1 MKRLLSCLLCLTI
14 LIGSISYCSPKAKA
28 VAVVDDLALAEAVTA
43 AYLTST
49 GIELSV
55 TAGGASAVTS
65 GIAAAAGEYAA
76 ATGAAA
82 SGEAFLGTVAAG
94 TAISTAGAIVLTAA
108 AAAAVGALA
117 YWVYQT
123 YLIDIQGSVI
133 EGSIPIYQDSA
144 SMFLLSDGTVFEMG
158 YRGHSGTV
166 FEFGVTY
173 VTQAGSSWCVELDK
187 VNKCAYIAC
196 SSVDGA
202 FYIAYNNFKYGWS
215 SLGSTYQ
222 LSNMVDGKAVDY
234 LCFYSGGIVFDGN
247 YGTDDDYKSVP
258 ASGIIPLSDADSDIT
273 IGSLSIQG
281 DAYSPIPEIPDTQ
294 QMVIDVGAPAGATLE
309 DLAQSIPEQVA
320 SNTLN
325 VTYTIV
331 SPDEGTEGDG
341 SEIDSDPVPTEIPS
355 WVPDWFGRI
364 ITTIQAL
371 PQSIADKFSSI
382 LGSIKSSI
390 DALAESIAEGI
401 KNLFEPDPD
410 LVTEITTAFTDKFS
424 WLETVHQFGEDLF
437 GMTAESSPPVIYI
450 HLEDAEGRYIYG
462 GTEKALDLSWYQ
474 RYKADVDGILSGFM
488 WIAFLWLVFKRASAI
503 IQGGEMITEYTN
515 DLDEGHR
522 SRRH

>member
-14 LIGSISYCSPKAKA
+14 LIGSISYCAPKAKA

-108 AAAAVGALA
+108 AAVAVGAFA
-117 YWVYQT
+117 YWLYQT
-123 YLIDIQGSVI
+123 YFVDG
-133 EGSIPIYQDSA
+133 
-144 SMFLLSDGTVFEMG
+144 DGTIYSNSSIGSDNIPFNAVCLTDVSPYYCAVLDDGFA
-158 YRGHSGTV
+158 SGQKLVISSDYYISLENASSIYIRQSSTGNGLYSLGGLFDPWV
-166 FEFGVTY
+166 YWLAQSPESMRADYPFALVTRRATNDIGKQY
-173 VTQAGSSWCVELDK
+173 
-187 VNKCAYIAC
+187 YI
-196 SSVDGA
+196 
-202 FYIAYNNFKYGWS
+202 NNFVPKSICNKYGIVVNS
-215 SLGSTYQ
+215 EG
-222 LSNMVDGKAVDY
+222 LSVN
-234 LCFYSGGIVFDGN
+234 
-247 YGTDDDYKSVP
+247 
-258 ASGIIPLSDADSDIT
+258 
-273 IGSLSIQG
+273 G
-281 DAYSPIPEIPDTQ
+281 DNYSPVPEIASAKQ
-294 QMVIDVGAPAGATLE
+294 LELDVGAPSGATLE
-309 DLAQSIPEQVA
+309 ELAQSIPEQVA
-320 SNTLN
+320 SNSLN

-331 SPDEGTEGDG
+331 SPDEG
-341 SEIDSDPVPTEIPS
+341 SEIDPEPTPTEVPT
-355 WVPDWFGRI
+355 WVPDWFTHI

-371 PQSIADKFSSI
+371 PQAIADKFASI
-382 LGSIKSSI
+382 LGSIKSAI
-390 DALAESIAEGI
+390 DALAESIADAIE
-401 KNLFEPDPD
+401 NLFEPDPD

-424 WLETVHQFGEDLF
+424 WLKTVHQFGEDLF
-437 GMTAESSPPVIYI
+437 GMTADSSPPVIYI

-462 GTEKALDLSWYQ
+462 GTEKALNLSWYQ
-474 RYKADVDGILSGFM
+474 RYKGSVDHILSGFM

-503 IQGGEMITEYTN
+503 IQGGEMITEYSN

>member
-28 VAVVDDLALAEAVTA
+28 VSVVGDLALAEAVTA

-65 GIAAAAGEYAA
+65 GITAAAGEYAA

-108 AAAAVGALA
+108 AAVAVGAFA
-117 YWVYQT
+117 YWLYTT
-123 YLIDIQGSVI
+123 YCSDSDGTIYHNAYIVGDN
-133 EGSIPIYQDSA
+133 IPFNA
-144 SMFLLSDGTVFEMG
+144 VCLSDGSSGSTVYCSVLDDGFTRYDKIVFSSDYYIALTG
-158 YRGHSGTV
+158 NFGDDVSICDANGGHSVWRLGSLYDGWV
-166 FEFGVTY
+166 FWLAQSPESMRYDYPFAIVTKKSTNDIGKQYY
-173 VTQAGSSWCVELDK
+173 VH
-187 VNKCAYIAC
+187 
-196 SSVDGA
+196 
-202 FYIAYNNFKYGWS
+202 NFVPRSICNKYGIVVES
-215 SLGSTYQ
+215 EE
-222 LSNMVDGKAVDY
+222 LSVNGHSYV
-234 LCFYSGGIVFDGN
+234 
-247 YGTDDDYKSVP
+247 
-258 ASGIIPLSDADSDIT
+258 AS
-273 IGSLSIQG
+273 
-281 DAYSPIPEIPDTQ
+281 PEILDTQ

-309 DLAQSIPEQVA
+309 ELAQTIPEQVA

-341 SEIDSDPVPTEIPS
+341 SEIDPDPVPTEIPS